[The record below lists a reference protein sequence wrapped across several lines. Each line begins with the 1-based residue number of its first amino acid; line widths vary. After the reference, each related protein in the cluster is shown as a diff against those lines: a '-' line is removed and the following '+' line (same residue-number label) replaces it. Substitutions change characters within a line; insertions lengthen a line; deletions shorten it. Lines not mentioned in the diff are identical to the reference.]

1 MWESTRYRREPPQ
14 TSVASSW
21 GAAADA
27 RRRPHGSGGFP
38 LNRTE
43 SRTLGLGALLGLAL
57 TAGGDARLEKYV
69 DTRGGRLV
77 RAQAGQAQTTANE
90 ALQRANEAH
99 KLAQG
104 KFLYDVVLSDDAVKF
119 PVNQD
124 ELSPEARSR
133 LDTLAQRVKSENKNV
148 YLEIQGFTDASGDP
162 KHNEKLGE
170 ARAESVRKYLH
181 RQGIAL
187 NRMTTISYGEE
198 DPVAPN
204 TTPKGRAQNRRVM
217 IVVLI

>member
-1 MWESTRYRREPPQ
+1 M
-14 TSVASSW
+14 VGV
-21 GAAADA
+21 GA
-27 RRRPHGSGGFP
+27 GV
-38 LNRTE
+38 
-43 SRTLGLGALLGLAL
+43 LLLAL
-57 TAGGDARLEKYV
+57 TAAGCATEAYV
-69 DTRGGRLV
+69 NKKV
-77 RAQAGQAQTTANE
+77 APVEAQAGQAQTTANQ

-119 PVNQD
+119 PVNRD
-124 ELSPEARSR
+124 ELSSEAKSR

-162 KHNEKLGE
+162 KFNEKLGE

-187 NRMTTISYGEE
+187 NRMSTISYGEE

-204 TTPKGRAQNRRVM
+204 STPKGRAQNRRVM

>member
-1 MWESTRYRREPPQ
+1 MWESTRYRRGARQ
-14 TSVASSW
+14 TRVAAKLGSR
-21 GAAADA
+21 GRRKAPAA
-27 RRRPHGSGGFP
+27 RIGGCP
-38 LNRTE
+38 LNRIE
-43 SRTLGLGALLGLAL
+43 SRTVGLGGALLLLAL
-57 TAGGDARLEKYV
+57 TAGGCATEKYV
-69 DTRGGRLV
+69 ETQVAPV
-77 RAQAGQAQTTANE
+77 RAQAGQAQTTADQ
-90 ALQRANEAH
+90 ALLRANEAH

-119 PVNQD
+119 PVNRD
-124 ELSPEARSR
+124 ELSSEAKAR
-133 LDTLAQRVKSENKNV
+133 LDTLAQRVKTENKNV

-162 KHNEKLGE
+162 KYNEKLGE

-187 NRMTTISYGEE
+187 TRMSTISYGEE

-204 TTPKGRAQNRRVM
+204 STPKGRAQNRRVM